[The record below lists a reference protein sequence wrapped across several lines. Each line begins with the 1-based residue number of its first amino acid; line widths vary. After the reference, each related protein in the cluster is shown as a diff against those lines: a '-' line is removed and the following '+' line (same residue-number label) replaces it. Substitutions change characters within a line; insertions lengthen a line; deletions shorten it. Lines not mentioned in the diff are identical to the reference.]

1 MNDVLEQRL
10 AAKKRDLKQM
20 QDFLKIDMENNINS
34 LNYEDNAI
42 NTLLNM
48 KKLKTEIA
56 ELELILQLYII
67 NHNWINYEKYFVS
80 TNHACSWR
88 LYWSLN
94 CFCFPWSTTVHKK
107 LTQLSPNV
115 ESRTVYV
122 SILSLTQLI
131 VTYNGLISPVEE
143 NTAITGTQRMCF
155 ASKTEL
161 DNVMIVPPE

>member
-1 MNDVLEQRL
+1 MQQKLEVVEKLILMKYKFTLDGVDNMNDVLEQRL

-67 NHNWINYEKYFVS
+67 NHN
-80 TNHACSWR
+80 
-88 LYWSLN
+88 
-94 CFCFPWSTTVHKK
+94 
-107 LTQLSPNV
+107 
-115 ESRTVYV
+115 
-122 SILSLTQLI
+122 
-131 VTYNGLISPVEE
+131 
-143 NTAITGTQRMCF
+143 
-155 ASKTEL
+155 
-161 DNVMIVPPE
+161 

>member
-1 MNDVLEQRL
+1 MKYKFTLDGVDNMNDVLEQRL

-67 NHNWINYEKYFVS
+67 NHN
-80 TNHACSWR
+80 
-88 LYWSLN
+88 
-94 CFCFPWSTTVHKK
+94 
-107 LTQLSPNV
+107 
-115 ESRTVYV
+115 
-122 SILSLTQLI
+122 
-131 VTYNGLISPVEE
+131 
-143 NTAITGTQRMCF
+143 
-155 ASKTEL
+155 
-161 DNVMIVPPE
+161 